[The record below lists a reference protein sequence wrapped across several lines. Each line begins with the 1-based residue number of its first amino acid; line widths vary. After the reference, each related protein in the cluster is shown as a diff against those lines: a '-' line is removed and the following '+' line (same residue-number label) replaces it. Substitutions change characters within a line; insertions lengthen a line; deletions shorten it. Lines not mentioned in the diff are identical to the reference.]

1 MRLALALSSRLVL
14 FTCLATLLSVRYAWT
29 ASTPALTVSELV
41 RMAPLIVHGTV
52 TETQSRWNED
62 HSLIVTEAR
71 VLVSETLRGQ
81 RRSEVTVVQPGGRV
95 GKLRVD
101 VDGAVAVLPGQE
113 VVLFLAPGSGGGWTP
128 IGLACGTYSVE
139 TEQSSGRKR
148 IKAAGAAS
156 QSIDLD
162 HFLTDVRQKVRA
174 LPRDGER

>member
-1 MRLALALSSRLVL
+1 
-14 FTCLATLLSVRYAWT
+14 
-29 ASTPALTVSELV
+29 
-41 RMAPLIVHGTV
+41 MAPVIVHGTV
-52 TETQSRWNED
+52 TQTHSRWNED
-62 HSLIVTEAR
+62 HSLIVTESQIR
-71 VLVSETLRGQ
+71 VTETLHGRPQ
-81 RRSEVTVVQPGGRV
+81 SEVTVTQPGGRV

-156 QSIDLD
+156 HSIDLD